1 MESKGRILSDVSGL
15 CKKGDVGI
23 SMKDLKRFLS
33 YMEKYSFT
41 YWFILITTLIIES
54 FLQILYSY
62 VTKRTINASE
72 FQNIELFRT
81 AVIACAI
88 IVILKCLFPYLRY
101 FQIRLVRKMVYELK
115 LKLYEKLLSMNMY
128 FFKSSH
134 SADAIKTL
142 NWDANSLKDS
152 WFSHIYWV
160 LGKMVMVASA
170 IITMWFYS
178 PILMGISLII
188 CTFTAFVS
196 VKINKSIKKYAKMV
210 QKKSTKLSILLS
222 NIIAGFVTLKMSS
235 GATIVLNHFYE
246 ESEEAFQLEKSRVK
260 VEALFEMAAFL
271 LGVIGS
277 FGTIIAGAVL
287 VSEGILDFG
296 TVMAVVTLQMSVS
309 NAMQRLGGSIS
320 ALTTSIVRASH
331 VFDFMESDMEE
342 QTNWLTDEN
351 PGKKEFKGENSD
363 VFREGQPIIE
373 ISDLQFSYNENDEL
387 KDKSK
392 DCTQLCC
399 GKMQIST
406 GEKIMITGES
416 GCGKSTLLKLI
427 QRFYPVEN
435 EKIKIGGK
443 DINEYE
449 LDELRN
455 IIAYVPQDSYLFE
468 GTIAENI
475 AFGWNGENVP
485 SMDMIIAAAKEAY
498 ADKFIELLP
507 DGYNTKVTAG
517 GINLSGG
524 QRQRIAIARAF
535 MKNSPIVLMDE
546 PSSALDTYS
555 ENVLLKAMKELL
567 ENKTIIMVSHRMTGM
582 DKFERVVRIG

>member
-1 MESKGRILSDVSGL
+1 M
-15 CKKGDVGI
+15 
-23 SMKDLKRFLS
+23 
-33 YMEKYSFT
+33 
-41 YWFILITTLIIES
+41 IIES

-62 VTKRTINASE
+62 VTKRTINAIE

-81 AVIACAI
+81 AVIASVI

-101 FQIRLVRKMVYELK
+101 FQIKLVRKMVYELK
-115 LKLYEKLLSMNMY
+115 LKLYEKLLSMNMD
-128 FFKSSH
+128 FFKSTH

-160 LGKMVMVASA
+160 LGKIVMVASA
-170 IITMWFYS
+170 IITMCFYS
-178 PILMGISLII
+178 PILMEISLII
-188 CTFTAFVS
+188 CAFTAFVS

-235 GATIVLNHFYE
+235 VAKIVLNHFYE
-246 ESEEAFQLEKSRVK
+246 ECEEAFQLEKSRVK
-260 VEALFEMAAFL
+260 VEASFEMTAFL

-287 VSEGILDFG
+287 VSEGTLDFG

-320 ALTTSIVRASH
+320 ALTTSMVRASH
-331 VFDFMESDMEE
+331 VFDFMELDMEE
-342 QTNWLTDEN
+342 QINWFTGEKS
-351 PGKKEFKGENSD
+351 GKKELKGENSD
-363 VFREGQPIIE
+363 VFGEGQPVLE

-399 GKMQIST
+399 RKMQISA

-416 GCGKSTLLKLI
+416 GCGKSTLLKLM
-427 QRFYPVEN
+427 QGFYPVEN
-435 EKIKIGGK
+435 EKIKIYGK

-455 IIAYVPQDSYLFE
+455 IITYVPQDCYLFE
-468 GTIAENI
+468 GTVAENI
-475 AFGWNGENVP
+475 AFGWNGENAP
-485 SMDMIIAAAKEAY
+485 SMDMILVAAKEAY
-498 ADKFIELLP
+498 ADKFIEHLS

-517 GINLSGG
+517 GTNLSGG

-535 MKNSPIVLMDE
+535 MKNAPIVLMDE
-546 PSSALDTYS
+546 PLSALDTYS
-555 ENVLLKAMKELL
+555 ENVLLKAMKALL
-567 ENKTIIMVSHRMTGM
+567 KNKTVIMVSHRMTGM
-582 DKFERVVRIG
+582 DKFERVVRIE

>member
-1 MESKGRILSDVSGL
+1 
-15 CKKGDVGI
+15 
-23 SMKDLKRFLS
+23 MKDLKRFLS
-33 YMEKYSFT
+33 YMGKYSFT
-41 YWFILITTLIIES
+41 YWFILIATLIIES

-62 VTKRTINASE
+62 VTKRTINAIE

-81 AVIACAI
+81 AVIASVI

-115 LKLYEKLLSMNMY
+115 LKLYEKLLSMNMD
-128 FFKSSH
+128 FFKSTH

-160 LGKMVMVASA
+160 LGKIVMVASA
-170 IITMWFYS
+170 IITMCFYS
-178 PILMGISLII
+178 PVLMGISLII
-188 CTFTAFVS
+188 CAFTAFVS
-196 VKINKSIKKYAKMV
+196 IKINKAIKKYAKMV

-235 GATIVLNHFYE
+235 GAKIVLNHFYE
-246 ESEEAFQLEKSRVK
+246 ESEEAFRLEKSRVK
-260 VEALFEMAAFL
+260 VEASFEMAAFL

-277 FGTIIAGAVL
+277 FGTIIAGTVL
-287 VSEGILDFG
+287 VSEGTLDFG

-342 QTNWLTDEN
+342 QTNWLTGEN

-485 SMDMIIAAAKEAY
+485 SMEMIIAAAKEAY

-546 PSSALDTYS
+546 PSSALDAYS

>member
-1 MESKGRILSDVSGL
+1 MG
-15 CKKGDVGI
+15 
-23 SMKDLKRFLS
+23 
-33 YMEKYSFT
+33 KYSFT
-41 YWFILITTLIIES
+41 YWFILIATLIIES

-62 VTKRTINASE
+62 VTKRTINAIE

-81 AVIACAI
+81 AVIASVI

-115 LKLYEKLLSMNMY
+115 LKLYEKLLSMNMD
-128 FFKSSH
+128 FFKSTH

-160 LGKMVMVASA
+160 LGKMVMVVSA
-170 IITMWFYS
+170 IITMCFYS

-188 CTFTAFVS
+188 CAFTAFVS

-222 NIIAGFVTLKMSS
+222 NIISGFVTLKMSS
-235 GATIVLNHFYE
+235 GARIVLNHFYE
-246 ESEEAFQLEKSRVK
+246 ESEEAFQLEKSRVM
-260 VEALFEMAAFL
+260 VEASFEMAAFL

-277 FGTIIAGAVL
+277 FGTIIAGTVL
-287 VSEGILDFG
+287 VSEGTLDFG

-331 VFDFMESDMEE
+331 VFDFMELDMEE
-342 QTNWLTDEN
+342 QINRLTGEN
-351 PGKKEFKGENSD
+351 PGKEVFKGESSD
-363 VFREGQPIIE
+363 VFGKGQPVLE
-373 ISDLQFSYNENDEL
+373 ISDLQFSYNDNDKL

-392 DCTQLCC
+392 DCAELCC
-399 GKMQIST
+399 GKMQIRA
-406 GEKIMITGES
+406 GEKIMLTGES

-427 QRFYPVEN
+427 QGFYPVEN
-435 EKIKIGGK
+435 EKITIGGK

-498 ADKFIELLP
+498 ADKFIEHLP

-517 GINLSGG
+517 GTNLSGG

-567 ENKTIIMVSHRMTGM
+567 ENKTVIMVSHRMTGM

>member
-1 MESKGRILSDVSGL
+1 MG
-15 CKKGDVGI
+15 
-23 SMKDLKRFLS
+23 
-33 YMEKYSFT
+33 KYSFT
-41 YWFILITTLIIES
+41 YWFILIATLIIES

-62 VTKRTINASE
+62 VTKRTINAIE

-81 AVIACAI
+81 AVIASVI

-115 LKLYEKLLSMNMY
+115 LKLYEKLLSMNMD
-128 FFKSSH
+128 FFKSTH

-160 LGKMVMVASA
+160 LGKMVMVVSA
-170 IITMWFYS
+170 IITMCFYS

-188 CTFTAFVS
+188 CAFTAFVS

-222 NIIAGFVTLKMSS
+222 NIISGFVTLKMSS
-235 GATIVLNHFYE
+235 GARIVLNHFYE
-246 ESEEAFQLEKSRVK
+246 ESEEAFQLEKSRVM
-260 VEALFEMAAFL
+260 VEASFEMAAFL

-277 FGTIIAGAVL
+277 FGTIIAGTVL
-287 VSEGILDFG
+287 VSEGTLDFG

-331 VFDFMESDMEE
+331 VFDFMELDMEE
-342 QTNWLTDEN
+342 QINRLTGEN
-351 PGKKEFKGENSD
+351 PGKEVFKGESSD
-363 VFREGQPIIE
+363 VFGKGQPVLE
-373 ISDLQFSYNENDEL
+373 ISDLQFSYNDNDKL

-392 DCTQLCC
+392 DCAELCC
-399 GKMQIST
+399 GKMQIRA
-406 GEKIMITGES
+406 GEKIMLTGES

-427 QRFYPVEN
+427 QGFYPVEN
-435 EKIKIGGK
+435 EKITIGGK

-498 ADKFIELLP
+498 ADKFIEHLP
-507 DGYNTKVTAG
+507 DGYNTKVTVG
-517 GINLSGG
+517 GTNLSGG

-567 ENKTIIMVSHRMTGM
+567 ENKTVIMVSHRMTGM

>member
-1 MESKGRILSDVSGL
+1 
-15 CKKGDVGI
+15 
-23 SMKDLKRFLS
+23 MKDLKRFLS
-33 YMEKYSFT
+33 YMGKYSFT
-41 YWFILITTLIIES
+41 YWFILIATLIIES

-62 VTKRTINASE
+62 VTKRTINAIE

-81 AVIACAI
+81 AVIASVI

-115 LKLYEKLLSMNMY
+115 LKLYEKLLSMNMD
-128 FFKSSH
+128 FFKSTH

-160 LGKMVMVASA
+160 LGKIVMVVSA
-170 IITMWFYS
+170 IITMCFYS

-188 CTFTAFVS
+188 CAFTAFVS

-222 NIIAGFVTLKMSS
+222 NIISGFVTLKMSS
-235 GATIVLNHFYE
+235 GARIVLNHFYE
-246 ESEEAFQLEKSRVK
+246 ESEEAFQLEKSRVM
-260 VEALFEMAAFL
+260 VEASFEMAAFL

-277 FGTIIAGAVL
+277 FGTIIAGTVL
-287 VSEGILDFG
+287 VSEGTLDFG

-342 QTNWLTDEN
+342 QTNWLTGEN
-351 PGKKEFKGENSD
+351 SGKKEFKGENSD
-363 VFREGQPIIE
+363 VFRKGQPVLE

-399 GKMQIST
+399 EKMQIST

-455 IIAYVPQDSYLFE
+455 VITYVPQDSYLFE

-485 SMDMIIAAAKEAY
+485 SMEMIIAAAKEAY

-535 MKNSPIVLMDE
+535 MKNAPIVLMDE

-555 ENVLLKAMKELL
+555 EKVLLKAMKELL
-567 ENKTIIMVSHRMTGM
+567 ENKTVIMVSHRMTGM

>member
-1 MESKGRILSDVSGL
+1 
-15 CKKGDVGI
+15 
-23 SMKDLKRFLS
+23 MKDLKRFLS
-33 YMEKYSFT
+33 YMGKYSFT
-41 YWFILITTLIIES
+41 YWFILIATLIIES

-62 VTKRTINASE
+62 VTKRTINAIE

-81 AVIACAI
+81 AVIASVI

-115 LKLYEKLLSMNMY
+115 LKLYEKLLSMNMD
-128 FFKSSH
+128 FFKSTH

-160 LGKMVMVASA
+160 LGKIVMVVSA
-170 IITMWFYS
+170 IITMCFYS

-188 CTFTAFVS
+188 CAFTAFVS

-222 NIIAGFVTLKMSS
+222 NIISGFVTLKMSS
-235 GATIVLNHFYE
+235 GARIVLNHFYE
-246 ESEEAFQLEKSRVK
+246 ESEEAFQLEKSRVM
-260 VEALFEMAAFL
+260 VEASFEMAAFL

-277 FGTIIAGAVL
+277 FGTIIAGTVL
-287 VSEGILDFG
+287 VSEGTLDFG

-331 VFDFMESDMEE
+331 VFDFMELDMEE
-342 QTNWLTDEN
+342 QINRLTGEN
-351 PGKKEFKGENSD
+351 PGKEVFKGESSD
-363 VFREGQPIIE
+363 VFGKGQPVLE
-373 ISDLQFSYNENDEL
+373 ISDLQFSYNDNDKL

-392 DCTQLCC
+392 DCAELCC
-399 GKMQIST
+399 GKMQIRA
-406 GEKIMITGES
+406 GEKIMLTDES

-427 QRFYPVEN
+427 QGFYPVEN
-435 EKIKIGGK
+435 EKITIGGK

-498 ADKFIELLP
+498 ADKFIEHLP
-507 DGYNTKVTAG
+507 DGYNTKVTVG
-517 GINLSGG
+517 GTNLSGG

-567 ENKTIIMVSHRMTGM
+567 ENKTVIMVSHRMTGM

>member
-1 MESKGRILSDVSGL
+1 
-15 CKKGDVGI
+15 
-23 SMKDLKRFLS
+23 MKDLKRFLS
-33 YMEKYSFT
+33 YMGKYSFT
-41 YWFILITTLIIES
+41 YWFILIATLIIES

-62 VTKRTINASE
+62 VTKRTINAIE

-81 AVIACAI
+81 AVIASVI

-115 LKLYEKLLSMNMY
+115 LKLYEKLLSMNMD
-128 FFKSSH
+128 FFKSTH

-160 LGKMVMVASA
+160 LGKMVMVVSA
-170 IITMWFYS
+170 IITMCFYS

-188 CTFTAFVS
+188 CAFTAFVS

-222 NIIAGFVTLKMSS
+222 NIISGFVTLKMSS
-235 GATIVLNHFYE
+235 GARIVLNHFYE
-246 ESEEAFQLEKSRVK
+246 ESEEAFQLEKSRVM
-260 VEALFEMAAFL
+260 VEASFEMAAFL

-277 FGTIIAGAVL
+277 FGTIIAGTVL
-287 VSEGILDFG
+287 VSEGTLDFG

-331 VFDFMESDMEE
+331 VFDFMELDMEE
-342 QTNWLTDEN
+342 QINRLTGEN
-351 PGKKEFKGENSD
+351 PGKEVFKGESSD
-363 VFREGQPIIE
+363 VFGKGQPVLE
-373 ISDLQFSYNENDEL
+373 ISDLQFSYNDNDKL

-392 DCTQLCC
+392 DCAELCC
-399 GKMQIST
+399 GKMQIRA
-406 GEKIMITGES
+406 GEKIMLTGES

-427 QRFYPVEN
+427 QGFYPVEN
-435 EKIKIGGK
+435 EKITIGGK

-498 ADKFIELLP
+498 ADKFIEHLP
-507 DGYNTKVTAG
+507 DGYNTKVTVG
-517 GINLSGG
+517 GTNLSGG

-567 ENKTIIMVSHRMTGM
+567 ENKTVIMVSHRMTGM

>member
-1 MESKGRILSDVSGL
+1 
-15 CKKGDVGI
+15 
-23 SMKDLKRFLS
+23 MKDLKRFLS
-33 YMEKYSFT
+33 YMGKYSFT
-41 YWFILITTLIIES
+41 YWFILIATLIIES

-62 VTKRTINASE
+62 VTKRTINAIE

-81 AVIACAI
+81 AVIASVI

-101 FQIRLVRKMVYELK
+101 FQIKLVRKMVYELK
-115 LKLYEKLLSMNMY
+115 LKLYEKLLSMNMD
-128 FFKSSH
+128 FFKSTH

-160 LGKMVMVASA
+160 LGKIVMVASA
-170 IITMWFYS
+170 IITMCFYS
-178 PILMGISLII
+178 PVLMGISLII
-188 CTFTAFVS
+188 CAFTAFVS
-196 VKINKSIKKYAKMV
+196 IKINKAIKKYAKMV

-235 GATIVLNHFYE
+235 GAKIVLNHFYE
-246 ESEEAFQLEKSRVK
+246 ESEEAFRLEKSRVK
-260 VEALFEMAAFL
+260 VEASFEMAAFL

-277 FGTIIAGAVL
+277 FGTIIAGTVL
-287 VSEGILDFG
+287 VSEGTLDFG

-320 ALTTSIVRASH
+320 VLTTSIVRASH

-468 GTIAENI
+468 GTIVENI
-475 AFGWNGENVP
+475 AFGWNGENAP

-535 MKNSPIVLMDE
+535 MKNTPIVLMDE
-546 PSSALDTYS
+546 PSSALDAYS
-555 ENVLLKAMKELL
+555 ENMLLKSIKISLK
-567 ENKTIIMVSHRMTGM
+567 NKTVIMVSHRMTGM

>member
-1 MESKGRILSDVSGL
+1 MGKN
-15 CKKGDVGI
+15 
-23 SMKDLKRFLS
+23 
-33 YMEKYSFT
+33 SFT
-41 YWFILITTLIIES
+41 YWFILIATLIIES

-62 VTKRTINASE
+62 VTKRTINAIE

-81 AVIACAI
+81 AVIASVI

-101 FQIRLVRKMVYELK
+101 FQIKLVRKMVYELK
-115 LKLYEKLLSMNMY
+115 LKLYEKLLSMNMD
-128 FFKSSH
+128 FFKSTH
-134 SADAIKTL
+134 SADVIKTL

-160 LGKMVMVASA
+160 LGKIVMVASA
-170 IITMWFYS
+170 IITMCFYS

-188 CTFTAFVS
+188 CAFTAFVS

-222 NIIAGFVTLKMSS
+222 NIIAGFVTLKMNS
-235 GATIVLNHFYE
+235 GAKIVLNHFYE
-246 ESEEAFQLEKSRVK
+246 ECEEAFQLEKSRVK
-260 VEALFEMAAFL
+260 VEASFEMTAFL

-287 VSEGILDFG
+287 VSEGTLDFG

-320 ALTTSIVRASH
+320 ALTTSMVRASH
-331 VFDFMESDMEE
+331 VFDFMELDMEE
-342 QTNWLTDEN
+342 QINWFTGEKS
-351 PGKKEFKGENSD
+351 GKKELKGENSD
-363 VFREGQPIIE
+363 VFGEGQPVLE

-399 GKMQIST
+399 RKMQISA

-416 GCGKSTLLKLI
+416 GCGKSTLLKLM
-427 QRFYPVEN
+427 QGFYPVEN
-435 EKIKIGGK
+435 EKIKIYGK

-455 IIAYVPQDSYLFE
+455 IITYVPQDCYLFE
-468 GTIAENI
+468 GTVAENI
-475 AFGWNGENVP
+475 AFGWNGENAP
-485 SMDMIIAAAKEAY
+485 SMDMILVAAKEAY
-498 ADKFIELLP
+498 ADKFIEHLS

-517 GINLSGG
+517 GSNLSGG

-535 MKNSPIVLMDE
+535 MKNAPIVLMDE
-546 PSSALDTYS
+546 PLSALDTYS
-555 ENVLLKAMKELL
+555 ENVLLKAMKALL
-567 ENKTIIMVSHRMTGM
+567 KDKTVIMVSHRMTGM
-582 DKFERVVRIG
+582 DKFERVVRIE

>member
-1 MESKGRILSDVSGL
+1 
-15 CKKGDVGI
+15 
-23 SMKDLKRFLS
+23 MKDLKRFLS
-33 YMEKYSFT
+33 YMGKNSFT
-41 YWFILITTLIIES
+41 YWFILIATLIIES

-62 VTKRTINASE
+62 VTKRTINAIE

-81 AVIACAI
+81 AVIASVI

-101 FQIRLVRKMVYELK
+101 FQIKLVRKMVYELK
-115 LKLYEKLLSMNMY
+115 LKLYEKLLSMNMD
-128 FFKSSH
+128 FFKSTH

-160 LGKMVMVASA
+160 LGKIVMVASA
-170 IITMWFYS
+170 IITMCFYS
-178 PILMGISLII
+178 PILMEISLII
-188 CTFTAFVS
+188 CAFTAFVS

-235 GATIVLNHFYE
+235 GAKIVLNHFYE
-246 ESEEAFQLEKSRVK
+246 ECEEAFQLEKSRVK
-260 VEALFEMAAFL
+260 VEASFEMTAFL

-287 VSEGILDFG
+287 VSEGTLDFG

-309 NAMQRLGGSIS
+309 NAMQRLGGSIL
-320 ALTTSIVRASH
+320 ALTTSMVRASH
-331 VFDFMESDMEE
+331 VFDFMELDMEE
-342 QTNWLTDEN
+342 QINWFTGEKS
-351 PGKKEFKGENSD
+351 GKKELKGENSD
-363 VFREGQPIIE
+363 VFGEGQPVLE

-399 GKMQIST
+399 RKMQISA

-416 GCGKSTLLKLI
+416 GCGKSTLLKLM
-427 QRFYPVEN
+427 QGFYPVEN
-435 EKIKIGGK
+435 EKIKIYGK

-455 IIAYVPQDSYLFE
+455 IITYVPQDCYLFE
-468 GTIAENI
+468 GTVAENI
-475 AFGWNGENVP
+475 AFGWNGENAP
-485 SMDMIIAAAKEAY
+485 SMDMILVAAKEAY
-498 ADKFIELLP
+498 ADKFIEHLS

-517 GINLSGG
+517 GTNLSGG

-535 MKNSPIVLMDE
+535 MKNAPIVLMDE
-546 PSSALDTYS
+546 PLSALDTYS
-555 ENVLLKAMKELL
+555 ENVLLKAMKALL
-567 ENKTIIMVSHRMTGM
+567 KNKTVIMVSHRMTGM
-582 DKFERVVRIG
+582 DKFERVVRIE